1 MARLRSPSRPP
12 QTRTVGDR
20 ASRLETGPRR
30 VEVPVLVDSAGNVWA
45 PGSIDTTLRHQGR
58 VVLAESPPPGLPE
71 AIERTLRSTAA
82 GLARPGAAGASTFL
96 FAVDLPRG
104 EFRYTESLPELP
116 AEYALVEATTGL
128 DLAARQAHLSH
139 GGLLKGEPPEPR
151 GHAVQVCLRALDP
164 EAGFAARPGTIDVLR
179 PAAGAGLRAD
189 PEVEEGETP
198 ADPLDPALVR
208 LTAHGAGRTE
218 ALDRLASGLAR
229 TVVTVAGGATDK
241 AFLAE
246 VLDRLGAG
254 APAEPAWLDRLVAS
268 GEHLPHRG
276 AEAAL
281 LAAAI
286 ADGETALDLDRAR
299 FLSSAARGRPELPP
313 EGGHAV
319 DLTYRG
325 QLYGFRVLCLE
336 PALYRVEVDGHPF
349 EVGVGPRGRT
359 GRALTLG
366 RRRWQVRN
374 DVQGNER
381 RVEVDG
387 IPHRV
392 SLAVPGSGEGA
403 RTDSPGGAPVPARVR
418 FDAPAGLAAPSSEG
432 AARGDGLA
440 EVRRLMLGYDFDPA
454 EVERQLAALPAANP
468 ANAANPASE
477 KEILRA
483 VAVFAPFADIAAL
496 FRRQPDPGIADGA
509 RHSAE
514 EYLGIYLRDLD
525 ARGAGLPASFLDRLR
540 RALAHYGTP
549 DLDRSPALEESLF
562 RLALAHRRRARQ
574 VPPVLTLLE
583 RLLAAGGL
591 EDAPALRD
599 LLDRMIAETQGREPA
614 VHDLARE
621 VRYRGFDRPLLRAAG
636 ERIYASAEADLA
648 RLGAPGLSPEER
660 AARIGAL
667 VECTEPLHRLLS
679 QRFATQAGRAE
690 PGAAALRPAILEVM
704 LRRYYRIHP
713 LTDVRPTAS
722 AAGQDFVRADYD
734 HQVPVRVLATHAEHA
749 QLAAALAAVRGEIE
763 SMERDGREVAVDLYL
778 WRPAP
783 ASSGTP
789 EDVAAEIAAHLA
801 APGFPAG
808 LRRVAVSL
816 SDPSGVEHFTF
827 RPETGGTGGYAED
840 RLQRGLHPMM
850 AQRLQ
855 LWRLGNFRLE
865 RSPAPEGTYLF
876 HGVAADNPR
885 DERLFALA
893 EVRDLTPVRDASGLV
908 VQLPQLE
915 HLLMECLAG
924 IRRFQSRRPAGER
937 LEWNRVLLY
946 AWPPVDLEPA
956 ELLGLVHRMAPLAFG
971 LGLEKVAVR
980 CRIPDRPGGALREWV
995 LEISNPGEGERTIR
1009 FRKPS
1014 AALLK
1019 PLREYAQ
1026 KVVELRRRGLVYPYE
1041 VVKRLAPR
1049 QETLAGRP
1057 AGSFV
1062 EHDLD
1067 AAGRLVPVDRPYG
1080 GNIANLVVGVVR
1092 SFTPRHPEG
1101 MARVILLADPS
1112 RGAGALGEPE
1122 CRRILAALDLAAERG
1137 FPLEWFAI
1145 SAGGEEPDG
1154 AARVLRRIVEHT
1166 RAGGEINLVVHGL
1179 NTGAQPFWN
1188 AAATTLLHTRGT
1200 LIMTPEGTMVLA
1212 TAPTPATPA
1221 TSETR
1226 IEADDDSRGRPERIL
1241 GPHGPAQY
1249 FARDLGEACRMLLA
1263 HYEHTYRAPGE
1274 RFPRPAP
1281 TTDPR
1286 DREIQE
1292 SLEIGEGSPNAPDG
1306 APPFEIRRFLAAVA
1320 DQDHPTL
1327 ERWYGMRDAELAV
1340 VWEAHLGGH
1349 PVCLVGF
1356 EAETLFPRAAK
1367 KVARAIGAASGNR
1380 PVVVLANLARFDGS
1394 PESLRAG
1401 QLEYGAEIGRALVEF
1416 AGPIVVVTAGPAGH
1430 AGHCRDGVSLVFS
1443 PALNAGIESAAL
1455 GASPPAIPPQRLRPW
1470 LIEAV
1475 ERGMEKTTKAPGLI
1489 P

>member
-1 MARLRSPSRPP
+1 
-12 QTRTVGDR
+12 
-20 ASRLETGPRR
+20 
-30 VEVPVLVDSAGNVWA
+30 LVDSAGNVWA

-82 GLARPGAAGASTFL
+82 GLARPGAAGASTFR
-96 FAVDLPRG
+96 FSVDLQRG

-128 DLAARQAHLSH
+128 DLAARQVHLSH

-164 EAGFAARPGTIDVLR
+164 EAAFVARPGTIDVLR

-208 LTAHGAGRTE
+208 LTAHGASRSE

-254 APAEPAWLDRLVAS
+254 APSEPVWLDRLVAS

-286 ADGETALDLDRAR
+286 DDGETALDLARAR
-299 FLSSAARGRPELPP
+299 FLASAARGRPELPP

-319 DLTYRG
+319 ELTYRG
-325 QLYGFRVLCLE
+325 QRYGFRVLCLE
-336 PALYRVEVDGHPF
+336 PALYRVEVDGSRF
-349 EVGVGPRGRT
+349 EARVGPRSRT
-359 GRALTLG
+359 GRSLTLG
-366 RRRWQVRN
+366 RRRWQVRT

-392 SLAVPGSGEGA
+392 SLAISGPGDAAGTG
-403 RTDSPGGAPVPARVR
+403 SPGGAPVPARIR
-418 FDAPAGLAAPSSEG
+418 FDAPAGLAVPSPEG
-432 AARGDGLA
+432 AAPGDGLA

-454 EVERQLAALPAANP
+454 EVERQLAALPAAAAAGIAGIAGTAGP
-468 ANAANPASE
+468 AAIEEA
-477 KEILRA
+477 ILRA
-483 VAVFAPFADIAAL
+483 FAAFAAFADIAAL
-496 FRRQPDPGIADGA
+496 FRRQPDPGIEDDA

-540 RALAHYGTP
+540 KALAHYGTS
-549 DLDRSPALEESLF
+549 DLDRSPNLEESLF
-562 RLALAHRRRARQ
+562 RLALAHRRRAQQ

-583 RLLAAGGL
+583 RLLDAGGL
-591 EDAPALRD
+591 EGATALRD

-636 ERIYASAEADLA
+636 ERIYAAAEADLT

-679 QRFATQAGRAE
+679 QRFAAQAGRGE

-722 AAGQDFVRADYD
+722 TGGQDFVCADYE

-749 QLAAALAAVRGEIE
+749 QLAAALAAVRNEISALE
-763 SMERDGREVAVDLYL
+763 RDGRRDGREVAVDLYL
-778 WRPAP
+778 WRSIP
-783 ASSGTP
+783 ASSDTP
-789 EDVAAEIAAHLA
+789 DDVAAEIAAHLA
-801 APGFPAG
+801 EPGFPAG

-827 RPETGGTGGYAED
+827 RPTETGGTGGYVED

-850 AQRLQ
+850 AQRLE
-855 LWRLGNFRLE
+855 LWRLSNFHLE

-893 EVRDLTPVRDASGLV
+893 EVRDLTPVRDASGLI

-924 IRRFQSRRPAGER
+924 MRRFQSRRPAGER

-946 AWPPVDLEPA
+946 AWPPIDLEPA

-1057 AGSFV
+1057 AGSFA

-1080 GNIANLVVGVVR
+1080 GNTANLVVGVVR
-1092 SFTPRHPEG
+1092 NFTARHPEG

-1137 FPLEWFAI
+1137 LPLEWFAL
-1145 SAGGEEPDG
+1145 SQGGEDADG

-1200 LIMTPEGTMVLA
+1200 LIITPDGTMVLA
-1212 TAPTPATPA
+1212 TAATPATPA
-1221 TSETR
+1221 TSEMPETTAG
-1226 IEADDDSRGRPERIL
+1226 ADDGESPGRPERIL

-1249 FARDLGEACRMLLA
+1249 FARDLGEACRLLLA

-1286 DREIQE
+1286 DREIVE
-1292 SLEIGEGSPNAPDG
+1292 SLGIGEVSPNG

-1327 ERWYGMRDAELAV
+1327 ERWYGMRDAEVAV

-1349 PVCLVGF
+1349 PVCLLGF
-1356 EAETLFPRAAK
+1356 ESETLFPRAAK

-1380 PVVVLANLARFDGS
+1380 PLVVLANLAGFDGS

-1416 AGPIVVVTAGPAGH
+1416 AGPIVVVTAG
-1430 AGHCRDGVSLVFS
+1430 HCRDGVSLVFS

-1455 GASPPAIPPQRLRPW
+1455 GASPPAIPLRRLRSY

-1475 ERGMEKTTKAPGLI
+1475 ERGMAKTAS
-1489 P
+1489 

>member
-1 MARLRSPSRPP
+1 MARLRSPQRSPLA
-12 QTRTVGDR
+12 RTAGDR
-20 ASRLETGPRR
+20 ASQLETGPRR

-104 EFRYTESLPELP
+104 EFRYTESLPQLP

-128 DLAARQAHLSH
+128 DLAARQVHLSH

-164 EAGFAARPGTIDVLR
+164 EAAFAARPGTIDVLR

-198 ADPLDPALVR
+198 ADPREPALVR
-208 LTAHGAGRTE
+208 LTAYGASRSE

-229 TVVTVAGGATDK
+229 TLVTVAGGATDK

-246 VLDRLGAG
+246 VLDRIGAG

-286 ADGETALDLDRAR
+286 ADGEAALDLARAR
-299 FLSSAARGRPELPP
+299 FLASAVRGRPELPP

-319 DLTYRG
+319 ALTYRG
-325 QLYGFRVLCLE
+325 QRYRFRVLCLE
-336 PALYRVEVDGHPF
+336 PALYRVEVDGSPF
-349 EVGVGPRGRT
+349 EVRVGPRGRT
-359 GRALTLG
+359 GRSLTLG
-366 RRRWQVRN
+366 RRRWQVRT
-374 DVQGNER
+374 DVQGNDR
-381 RVEVDG
+381 LVEVDG

-392 SLAVPGSGEGA
+392 SLAVSGPGDGA
-403 RTDSPGGAPVPARVR
+403 RTGSTDGAPVPARLR
-418 FDAPAGLAAPSSEG
+418 FDAPAGLATPSPEGTAP
-432 AARGDGLA
+432 GDGLA

-454 EVERQLAALPAANP
+454 EVARQLAALPAAGP
-468 ANAANPASE
+468 SAVE
-477 KEILRA
+477 EEILRA
-483 VAVFAPFADIAAL
+483 FAAFADIAAL
-496 FRRQPDPGIADGA
+496 FRRQPDPGIEDGA

-525 ARGAGLPASFLDRLR
+525 AGGAGLPTSFLDRLR

-549 DLDRSPALEESLF
+549 DLDRSPDLEESLF
-562 RLALAHRRRARQ
+562 RLALAHRRRAPQ

-583 RLLAAGGL
+583 RLLDAGGL
-591 EDAPALRD
+591 EGATALRD

-636 ERIYASAEADLA
+636 ERIYAAAEADLT
-648 RLGAPGLSPEER
+648 RLGAPGVSAEER

-679 QRFATQAGRAE
+679 QRFAAQAGRGE

-722 AAGQDFVRADYD
+722 TGGQDFVRADYE

-749 QLAAALAAVRGEIE
+749 QLAASLAAVRSEIVA
-763 SMERDGREVAVDLYL
+763 MERDGRRDGREVAVDLYL
-778 WRPAP
+778 WRSAP

-801 APGFPAG
+801 EPGFPAG

-827 RPETGGTGGYAED
+827 RPTETGGTGGYTED

-855 LWRLGNFRLE
+855 LWRLSNFHLE
-865 RSPAPEGTYLF
+865 RAPAPEGTYLF

-946 AWPPVDLEPA
+946 AWPPIDLEPA

-1057 AGSFV
+1057 AGSFA

-1080 GNIANLVVGVVR
+1080 GNTANLVVGVVR
-1092 SFTPRHPEG
+1092 NFTPRYPEG

-1122 CRRILAALDLAAERG
+1122 CRRILAALDLAAERDL
-1137 FPLEWFAI
+1137 PLEWFAI
-1145 SAGGEEPDG
+1145 SAGGEDPDG

-1212 TAPTPATPA
+1212 TAPTPETP
-1221 TSETR
+1221 ETTPS
-1226 IEADDDSRGRPERIL
+1226 DDDGASPGGPERIL

-1249 FARDLGEACRMLLA
+1249 FARDLGEACRLLLA

-1286 DREIQE
+1286 DRKIAE
-1292 SLEIGEGSPNAPDG
+1292 SLGIGDPSPGG
-1306 APPFEIRRFLAAVA
+1306 APAFEIRRFLAAVA

-1327 ERWYGMRDAELAV
+1327 ERWYGMRDAEVAV

-1349 PVCLVGF
+1349 PVCLLGF
-1356 EAETLFPRAAK
+1356 EAATLFPRAAK

-1380 PVVVLANLARFDGS
+1380 PLVVLANLAGFDGS

-1416 AGPIVVVTAGPAGH
+1416 TGPIVVVTAGR
-1430 AGHCRDGVSLVFS
+1430 CQDGVSLVFS

-1455 GASPPAIPPQRLRPW
+1455 GASPPAIPPQRLRPY

-1475 ERGMEKTTKAPGLI
+1475 ERGMAKTVS
-1489 P
+1489 